1 MAEVHLDLY
10 REDCSAI
17 GTGAG
22 RAGDGIGNRCAIA
35 VILAAGFR
43 SVPCLVDAD
52 DKSAIGIAIP
62 ESARK
67 LGMDIQENAKV
78 PRLWSWYLTDI

>member
-1 MAEVHLDLY
+1 MAKVHLDLY

-22 RAGDGIGNRCAIA
+22 LAGDGTSNGCAIA
-35 VILAAGFR
+35 VILAAGSR

-52 DKSAIGIAIP
+52 DTSAVGIGML
-62 ESARK
+62 ESARS
-67 LGMDIQENAKV
+67 LGMDSRENARV
-78 PRLWSWYLTDI
+78 PRLWSWYLTDT

>member
-22 RAGDGIGNRCAIA
+22 RVGDGISNGHAIA
-35 VILAAGFR
+35 IILAAASL
-43 SVPCLVDAD
+43 SVPCLVAAD
-52 DKSAIGIAIP
+52 DTSAIGIGIP
-62 ESARK
+62 ESAWR
-67 LGMDIQENAKV
+67 LGMDTRKNARTT
-78 PRLWSWYLTDI
+78 RLCSWYLRDT